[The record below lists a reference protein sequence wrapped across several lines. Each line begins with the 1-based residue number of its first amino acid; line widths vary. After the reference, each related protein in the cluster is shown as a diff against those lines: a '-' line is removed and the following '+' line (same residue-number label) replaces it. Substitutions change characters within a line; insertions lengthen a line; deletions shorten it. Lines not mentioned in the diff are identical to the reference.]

1 MFVSVI
7 IANSTREYDIFYD
20 YIVPGNLEALV
31 QPGVRVLVPFGTG
44 RRLREA
50 FVMEVK
56 QESEYKELKQISQ
69 VIDEIPV
76 LTPDL
81 ITLSRYMKKRYVCTY
96 DLAIRC
102 MLPSGLALLYSDEA
116 VVNAGTFENLTPE
129 EKKIFDIIADHGGR
143 LKIDKLREIIQMPVE
158 KLLNGLENKGAV
170 KIVNSFQFKANAKTV
185 KVAYPAVES
194 DVFQELVRDNSIK
207 SQNYIR
213 IMEILYDEGAV
224 AVNELNMLGFSNTV
238 LKNMENKGYISF
250 IEEPVERNPVGEL
263 DVVVTEP
270 KTPTSEQK
278 KALDVIR
285 EKIESGAFHEI
296 LLHGITGSGKTE
308 VYMQVIA
315 DILKKGKNA
324 IMLVPEIGLTP
335 QMVSQLMGRFKDN
348 IAVIHSRLSM
358 GERYDQ
364 WKKIRNGEVRVVVGA
379 RSAVFAPL
387 PDIGI
392 IIIDEEH
399 ESSYKSDRTPK
410 YDARTIAAAR
420 CKIHNAVLLYGSATP
435 SVENYWRA
443 RTGKIT
449 LVEMKERT
457 NKNPLPQI
465 IPVDMREEMDRGAR
479 NELSSVL
486 IRELRKNKEAGEQAI
501 LFINRRGYSN
511 FILCRK
517 CGFIAMCPYCSVSLT
532 WHRPENRL
540 VCHYCSYSSV
550 LPGNCPICKSDKLQP
565 FGLGTQKVEEVVS
578 STEPGFSVIRMDF
591 DTTAGKR
598 GHQAVLETFRKQK
611 IDVMVGTQMVAKGH
625 DFPDVT
631 LVGILSADS
640 LLGSGDFR
648 AGERTFQL
656 ITQAAGRAGRA
667 GKHGRVVLQAYNL
680 EDYSIQAAI
689 RQDYHEFFSHE
700 IKLRYELKLPPFYQF
715 GLILVTGKDK
725 EKVQKLAER
734 IHIDITRKPELNHG
748 VLISAPAPSPVSKIK
763 GSYRWRILLKHQ
775 SIKRLGS
782 ILEWVNDSYNKKG
795 YKDCTVSVDI
805 NPANMV

>member
-1 MFVSVI
+1 MFVSVV
-7 IANSTREYDIFYD
+7 IANSTREYDKLYD
-20 YIVPGNLEALV
+20 YSVPENLGALV
-31 QPGVRVLVPFGTG
+31 QPGIRVLVPFGKS

-56 QESEYKELKQISQ
+56 SESGYKDVKQINQ
-69 VIDEIPV
+69 LIDETPV

-81 ITLSRYMKKRYVCTY
+81 IMLSHYMKRRYVCTY

-102 MLPSGLALLYSDEA
+102 MLPSGLSLLYSDEA
-116 VVNAGTFENLTPE
+116 AVNTEMTENLSPE
-129 EKKIFDIIADHGGR
+129 EKKLIDIIIEHGGR
-143 LKIDKLREIIQMPVE
+143 LKIDKLREIAQAPVE
-158 KLLNGLENKGAV
+158 KLINGLENKGTV
-170 KIVNSFQFKANAKTV
+170 KIINSFQYKASSKTI

-194 DVFQELVRDNSIK
+194 DVFLELVRDNSIK
-207 SQNYIR
+207 NQNYIR
-213 IMEILYDEGAV
+213 IMEMLYDDGAV
-224 AVNELNMLGFSNTV
+224 AVNELNMLGFSAAI
-238 LKNMENKGYISF
+238 LKNMEKRGFISIF
-250 IEEPVERNPVGEL
+250 EEEVERNPVDEL
-263 DVVVTEP
+263 DFCLSEP
-270 KTPTSEQK
+270 KTPTAEQK
-278 KALDVIR
+278 KAIDVIV
-285 EKIESGAFHEI
+285 EKIESRAFQEI

-315 DILKKGKNA
+315 EVLKKGKNA

-335 QMVSQLMGRFKDN
+335 QMVTQLMGRFKDN

-364 WKKIRNGEVRVVVGA
+364 WKKIRNGEVRLVVGA

-387 PDIGI
+387 SDIGI

-443 RTGKIT
+443 KTGKIT
-449 LVEMKERT
+449 LVEMNERT
-457 NKNPLPQI
+457 NKHPLPEI
-465 IPVDMREEMDRGAR
+465 ITADMRDEMDRGVR
-479 NELSSVL
+479 NELSSIL
-486 IRELRKNKEAGEQAI
+486 INELIKNKEAGEQSI

-517 CGFIAMCPYCSVSLT
+517 CGFIAVCPYCSVSLT
-532 WHRPENRL
+532 WHRSENRL

-550 LPGNCPICKSDKLQP
+550 LPGNCPVCKSDKLSP

-578 STEPGFSVIRMDF
+578 SIAPGFSVIRMDF
-591 DTTAGKR
+591 DTTSGKR
-598 GHQAVLETFRKQK
+598 GHQAVLDAFRTQK

-640 LLGSGDFR
+640 LLGSADFR

-667 GKHGRVVLQAYNL
+667 GKHGRVILQAYNL
-680 EDYSIQAAI
+680 DDYSVQAAI
-689 RQDYHEFFSHE
+689 RQDYREFYSHE
-700 IKLRYELKLPPFYQF
+700 IKLREELKLPPFYQF
-715 GLILVTGKDK
+715 GLILVSGKDK
-725 EKVQKLAER
+725 EQVRKLTEQ
-734 IHIDITRKPELNHG
+734 IHTDITNNSTVSCG
-748 VLISAPAPSPVSKIK
+748 VLMSAPAPSPISKIK
-763 GSYRWRILLKHQ
+763 GRYRWRILIKHP
-775 SIKRLGS
+775 SIKNLGR

-795 YKDCTVSVDI
+795 LRDCTVSVDI
-805 NPANMV
+805 NPANMI

>member
-1 MFVSVI
+1 MFVSVV
-7 IANSTREYDIFYD
+7 IANSTREYDKFYD
-20 YIVPGNLEALV
+20 YGIPENLEALV
-31 QPGVRVLVPFGTG
+31 RPGIRVLVPFGSS

-56 QESEYKELKQISQ
+56 PESEYKELKQVSQ
-69 VIDEIPV
+69 VIDETPV

-81 ITLSRYMKKRYVCTY
+81 IMLSHYMKKRYVCTY

-102 MLPSGLALLYSDEA
+102 MLPSGLALQYSDEA
-116 VVNAGTFENLTPE
+116 VVNTGTCENLSPE
-129 EKKIFDIIADHGGR
+129 EKKIIDTIIEHGGR
-143 LKIDKLREIIQMPVE
+143 LKIDRLREITQMPVE
-158 KLLNGLENKGAV
+158 KLINELENKGAV
-170 KIVNSFQFKANAKTV
+170 TIVNSFQYKANSKTV

-213 IMEILYDEGAV
+213 IMEMLYDEGAV
-224 AVNELNMLGFSNTV
+224 ALNELNMLGFSSAV
-238 LKNMENKGYISF
+238 LKNMEKKGYISI
-250 IEEPVERNPVGEL
+250 IEEEVERNPIDEL
-263 DVVVTEP
+263 DVCHSEP
-270 KTPTSEQK
+270 KMPTAEQK
-278 KALDVIR
+278 KALDAISG
-285 EKIESGAFHEI
+285 KIESRSFQEI

-315 DILKKGKNA
+315 EVLKKGKNA

-335 QMVSQLMGRFKDN
+335 QMVTQLTGRFKDN
-348 IAVIHSRLSM
+348 VAVIHSRLSM

-364 WKKIRNGEVRVVVGA
+364 WKKIRNGEVRLVVGA

-443 RTGKIT
+443 KTGKIT
-449 LVEMKERT
+449 LVEMNERT
-457 NKNPLPQI
+457 NKHPLPQI
-465 IPVDMREEMDRGAR
+465 ISVDMRDEMDRGTR

-486 IRELRKNKEAGEQAI
+486 IRELIKNKEAGEQAI

-517 CGFIAMCPYCSVSLT
+517 CGFIAVCPYCSVSLT
-532 WHRPENRL
+532 WHRSENRL

-550 LPGNCPICKSDKLQP
+550 LPGNCPSCKSDKLSP

-578 STEPGFSVIRMDF
+578 SIEPGFSVIRMDF
-591 DTTAGKR
+591 DTTSGKR
-598 GHQAVLETFRKQK
+598 GHQTVLDAFRTQK

-656 ITQAAGRAGRA
+656 VTQAAGRAGRA

-680 EDYSIQAAI
+680 DDYSIQAAI
-689 RQDYHEFFSHE
+689 RQDYHEFFRHE
-700 IKLRYELKLPPFYQF
+700 IKLREELKLPPFYQF
-715 GLILVTGKDK
+715 GLVLVSGKDK
-725 EKVQKLAER
+725 DWVRKITEQ
-734 IHIDITRKPELNHG
+734 IHTDITDNLEMSRG
-748 VLISAPAPSPVSKIK
+748 MLISAPAPSPISKIK
-763 GSYRWRILLKHQ
+763 GRYRWRILLKHP
-775 SIKRLGS
+775 SIKYLGK

-795 YKDCTVSVDI
+795 LRDYTVSVDI
-805 NPANMV
+805 NPSNMV

>member
-1 MFVSVI
+1 MFVSVV
-7 IANSTREYDIFYD
+7 IANSTREYDKFYD
-20 YIVPGNLEALV
+20 YIVPANLEALV
-31 QPGVRVLVPFGTG
+31 RPGVRVLVPFGNS

-56 QESEYKELKQISQ
+56 AESDYKELKQIGQ
-69 VIDEIPV
+69 VIDETPV

-81 ITLSRYMKKRYVCTY
+81 ILLSHFMKKRYVCTY
-96 DLAIRC
+96 DQAIRC
-102 MLPSGLALLYSDEA
+102 MLPSGLSLLYSDEA
-116 VVNAGTFENLTPE
+116 VLNTEVCEGLSLE
-129 EKKIFDIIADHGGR
+129 EKKLTDIIAGNGGR
-143 LKIDKLREIIQMPVE
+143 MKIDKLRDIVQMPVE
-158 KLLNGLENKGAV
+158 KLIAALENKGAI
-170 KIVNSFQFKANAKTV
+170 KIVNSFQFKASSKTV
-185 KVAYPAVES
+185 KVAFPAVES
-194 DVFQELVRDNSIK
+194 DVFQELVRDNSIRN
-207 SQNYIR
+207 QNYIR

-224 AVNELNMLGFSNTV
+224 AVNELNILGFSNAV
-238 LKNMENKGYISF
+238 LKNMEKKGYISF
-250 IEEPVERNPVGEL
+250 LEEAVERNPADEL
-263 DVVVTEP
+263 EVCISEP
-270 KTPTSEQK
+270 KTPTAEQK
-278 KALDVIR
+278 KALDAIR
-285 EKIESGAFHEI
+285 EKIESGSFHEI

-315 DILKKGKNA
+315 EVLKKDKNT

-335 QMVSQLMGRFKDN
+335 QMVSQLMGRFKDS

-364 WKKIRNGEVRVVVGA
+364 WKKIRNGKVRVVVGA
-379 RSAVFAPL
+379 RSAIFAPL
-387 PDIGI
+387 SDIGI
-392 IIIDEEH
+392 VIIDEEH
-399 ESSYKSDRTPK
+399 ESTYKSDRTPK

-443 RTGKIT
+443 KTGKIT

-457 NKNPLPQI
+457 NKHPLPEI

-550 LPGNCPICKSDKLQP
+550 LPGNCPSCKSDKLQP

-598 GHQAVLETFRKQK
+598 GHQTVLHAFSKQK

-640 LLGSGDFR
+640 LLGTGDFR
-648 AGERTFQL
+648 ASERTFQL

-680 EDYSIQAAI
+680 EDYSIQAAL

-700 IKLRYELKLPPFYQF
+700 IKLRNELKLPPFYQF
-715 GLILVTGKDK
+715 GLILVLGKDK
-725 EKVQKLAER
+725 DNVEKLAKQ
-734 IHIDITRKPELNHG
+734 IHIDITRNPELNRG
-748 VLISAPAPSPVSKIK
+748 VLMSAPAPSPVSKIK
-763 GSYRWRILLKHQ
+763 GRYRWRILLKHP
-775 SIKRLGS
+775 SIKKLGG

-795 YKDCTVSVDI
+795 NKDCTVSVDI
-805 NPANMV
+805 NPSNMI

>member
-1 MFVSVI
+1 MFVSVV
-7 IANSTREYDIFYD
+7 IANSTREYDKLYD
-20 YIVPGNLEALV
+20 YSIPKNLESLV
-31 QPGVRVLVPFGTG
+31 QPGIRVLVPFGNS

-50 FVMEVK
+50 LVMEVK
-56 QESEYKELKQISQ
+56 SESGYKDLKQISQ
-69 VIDEIPV
+69 VIDETPV

-81 ITLSRYMKKRYVCTY
+81 IMLSQYMKRRYVCTY

-116 VVNAGTFENLTPE
+116 AVNAEICEGLSAE
-129 EKKIFDIIADHGGR
+129 EQNIIDVIIEHGGR
-143 LKIDKLREIIQMPVE
+143 LKIDKLREITQKPVE
-158 KLLNGLENKGAV
+158 KIINELENKGAI
-170 KIVNSFQFKANAKTV
+170 KIINSFQYKAASKTI
-185 KVAYPAVES
+185 KVVYPAVES

-213 IMEILYDEGAV
+213 VMEMLYDEGAV
-224 AVNELNMLGFSNTV
+224 AVNELNMLGFSTAV
-238 LKNMENKGYISF
+238 LKNMEKKGF
-250 IEEPVERNPVGEL
+250 VTLFEETVERNPVDEL
-263 DVVVTEP
+263 DVCLTEP
-270 KTPTSEQK
+270 KTPTAEQK
-278 KALDVIR
+278 KALDAICG
-285 EKIESGAFHEI
+285 KIDTGAFHEI
-296 LLHGITGSGKTE
+296 LLHGVTGSGKTE

-315 DILKKGKNA
+315 EVLKKGKNA

-335 QMVSQLMGRFKDN
+335 QMVTQLMGRFKDN

-364 WKKIRNGEVRVVVGA
+364 WKKIRNGEVRLVVGA
-379 RSAVFAPL
+379 RSAIFAPL
-387 PDIGI
+387 SDIGI

-420 CKIHNAVLLYGSATP
+420 CKIHSAVLLYGSATP

-443 RTGKIT
+443 KTGKIN
-449 LVEMKERT
+449 LVEMNERT
-457 NKNPLPQI
+457 NKHPLPEI
-465 IPVDMREEMDRGAR
+465 ISVDMRDEMDMGAR

-486 IRELRKNKEAGEQAI
+486 IRELIKNKEAGEQSI

-511 FILCRK
+511 FVLCRK
-517 CGFIAMCPYCSVSLT
+517 CGFIAVCPYCSVSLT
-532 WHRPENRL
+532 WHRSENRL

-550 LPGNCPICKSDKLQP
+550 LPGNCPVCNSDKLLP

-578 STEPGFSVIRMDF
+578 AIEPGFSVIRMDF

-598 GHQAVLETFRKQK
+598 GHQTVLEAFRSQK

-648 AGERTFQL
+648 ASERTFQL
-656 ITQAAGRAGRA
+656 ITQSAGRAGRA
-667 GKHGRVVLQAYNL
+667 GKHGRVILQAYNL
-680 EDYSIQAAI
+680 DDYSIQAAI
-689 RQDYHEFFSHE
+689 RHDYREFFSQE
-700 IKLRYELKLPPFYQF
+700 IKFRKELMLPPFYQF
-715 GLILVTGKDK
+715 GLILVSGKDK
-725 EKVQKLAER
+725 EKVRMLSEQ
-734 IHIDITRKPELNHG
+734 IHTDITDNSAMNQG
-748 VLISAPAPSPVSKIK
+748 VLMSAPAPSPVSKIK
-763 GSYRWRILLKHQ
+763 GRYRWRILLKHP
-775 SIKRLGS
+775 SIKNLGR

-795 YKDCTVSVDI
+795 LRDCTVSVDI
-805 NPANMV
+805 NPANMI

>member
-379 RSAVFAPL
+379 RSAIFAPL